1 MKSLFRF
8 LIPLLPAV
16 MLAFGA
22 TTGCDSDSGENA
34 DWPAI
39 PPGEEY
45 GQSDYE
51 RQAEPGAR
59 GPQPRIGDAELEKAA
74 AARVAIDKSN
84 EQLQQA
90 VQQTQDPTE
99 VRKLQ
104 LAANERMVQAV
115 ENAGLDFEAYNRIM
129 ETIRQDPELSA
140 RFQQKV
146 QDMK

>member
-1 MKSLFRF
+1 MKISFRF

-16 MLAFGA
+16 MLGLGVI
-22 TTGCDSDSGENA
+22 TGCDFDSGENA
-34 DWPAI
+34 EWPAT

-51 RQAEPGAR
+51 RQARPGAT
-59 GPQPRIGDAELEKAA
+59 GPQARISDAQLEKAA
-74 AARVAIDKSN
+74 AARVAIDESN

-115 ENAGLDFEAYNRIM
+115 ENAGLDFETYNRIM
-129 ETIRQDPELSA
+129 ETVRQDPKLSA
-140 RFQQKV
+140 RFQQMV
-146 QDMK
+146 HDMK